1 VNVSLYIAKRYLF
14 AKKSHNII
22 NIISAV
28 SFGGV
33 AVATAILFIV
43 LSIFNGLQNFVE
55 QSFNTFNADI
65 EITPKY
71 GKIIQ
76 KDAINLNE
84 IQALNGVEYL
94 SEVLSDIAVFV
105 YDDKQTIAKI
115 KGVYSDYNRMNQLDT
130 IVYKGDFVLENR
142 GFPFAVL
149 GAGVAAHLGCS
160 ISEMMTNYVKIYYPD
175 RSKKT
180 VSMTSIDALMSQ
192 VITPSGI
199 FYSSNVDF
207 DAEFVFV
214 PLSFARELLG
224 YESGCTSLEIRC
236 NSSSKV
242 ESVQNEIK
250 KKIGENFYV
259 KNAYQQE
266 EEMFKV
272 MQSEKWI
279 TYAILSF
286 ILLIASFNMVGM
298 IAILILEKKQTV
310 GILHSMGADM
320 GLVRRIFI
328 YEGMLISILGVVGG
342 LLLGFIFCLLQMQF
356 GFITFGEGSYLLT
369 AYPVL
374 MQWKDVLLVPLIVL
388 IITIPTTYLLS
399 KKIYPKLTVR

>member
-1 VNVSLYIAKRYLF
+1 MNVSLYIAKRYLF

-22 NIISAV
+22 NIISIV
-28 SFGGV
+28 SFSGV
-33 AVATAILFIV
+33 AVATAVLFIV
-43 LSIFNGLQNFVE
+43 LSVFNGLQDFVK
-55 QSFNTFNADI
+55 QSFNSFNADI

-71 GKIIQ
+71 GKIIP
-76 KDAINLNE
+76 KDAINLSE
-84 IQALNGVEYL
+84 IKALNGVEYL
-94 SEVLSDIAVFV
+94 SEVLSDVAVFV
-105 YDDKQTIAKI
+105 HNEKQFIAKI

-130 IVYKGDFVLENR
+130 IVHRGEFVLENR

-149 GAGVAAHLGCS
+149 GAGVAAHLDCS
-160 ISEMMTNYVKIYYPD
+160 ASEMEMLKIYYPD
-175 RSKKT
+175 RTKKT
-180 VSMTSIDALMSQ
+180 VSAVSIDALNAQ
-192 VITPSGI
+192 IITPSGI
-199 FYSSNVDF
+199 FYSSNIEY

-224 YESGCTSLEIRC
+224 YESGYTSLEIRC
-236 NSSSKV
+236 ASSPKV

-250 KKIGENFYV
+250 KKIGEGFYV
-259 KNAYQQE
+259 KNSYQQE
-266 EEMFKV
+266 EELFKV

-310 GILHSMGADM
+310 GILHSMGANM

-328 YEGMLISILGVVGG
+328 YEGMLISILGVVVG
-342 LLLGFIFCLLQMQF
+342 LFLGFIFCLLQIQF
-356 GFITFGEGSYLLT
+356 EFITFGEGSYLLT

-374 MQWKDVLLVPLIVL
+374 MQWKDVLLVPIIVL
-388 IITIPTTYLLS
+388 IITIPATYLLT
-399 KKIYPKLTVR
+399 KKIYPKLAAF